1 MKIDIAVTG
10 LIASESPGPGAG
22 IIRAIREHPGFEGR
36 IIGLAYDA
44 KESAIYLPGLC
55 DRVYLIPYPSAGQ
68 ESLFERLQQIIGKC
82 PIDLMIPSLDS
93 ELDSFIRLAPRLE
106 KLGVRMF
113 LPGLEMLE
121 ARSKK
126 HLAEVCAKARI
137 GYPRT
142 VEVNS
147 FDKLRTGAESLGFPV
162 YVKGIFY
169 EAELART
176 PAELE
181 KSAEGIFSRWG
192 FPILLQEVVAGEEF
206 DIALVGDGEGGI
218 LGLTAMRKMQLSSK
232 NKAWGGMTVESTDLL
247 KVVRKI
253 VQTLAWRG
261 PMEAEIMRRAGD
273 GKFFL
278 IELNP
283 RFPAWIYF
291 SHGAGCNLP
300 GLMLDHLYGSGE
312 AASGGAKRAGGGRRP
327 PGGRGKAFP
336 RPRSTRV
343 AEPGCLFLR
352 VATDVIC
359 PLEEYESLLTRGE
372 LVRR

>member
-1 MKIDIAVTG
+1 MNKTIAVTG
-10 LIASESPGPGAG
+10 LIASESPGPGLG
-22 IIRAIREHPGFEGR
+22 IIRAIRAQPGFTGK

-44 KESAIYLPGLC
+44 KESAIYLPDAC
-55 DRVYLIPYPSAGQ
+55 DEVFLIPYPSAGV
-68 ESLFERLQQIIGKC
+68 ESLYERLSYILGRTK
-82 PIDLMIPSLDS
+82 IDLIIPSLDS
-93 ELDSFIRLAPRLE
+93 ELDSFIRLGPRLA
-106 KLGVRMF
+106 KKGVRMW
-113 LPGLEMLE
+113 LPTAEMLE

-147 FDKLRTGAESLGFPV
+147 FEKLIPGAEEIGFPV

-169 EAELART
+169 EAELARNV
-176 PAELE
+176 AELE
-181 KSAEGIFSRWG
+181 KSAHSIFARWG
-192 FPILLQEVVAGEEF
+192 FPILLQELVVGDEF

-218 LGLTAMRKMQLSSK
+218 LGMTAMRKMALSSK
-232 NKAWGGMTVESTDLL
+232 NKAWGGMTIGSRELVA
-247 KVVRKI
+247 VVRKI
-253 VQTLAWRG
+253 IKALAWRG
-261 PMEAEIMRRAGD
+261 PMEVEIMRRSAD

-300 GLMLDHLYGSGE
+300 GLMLDHLFGPTK
-312 AASGGAKRAGGGRRP
+312 KRAT
-327 PGGRGKAFP
+327 
-336 RPRSTRV
+336 TRI
-343 AEPGCLFLR
+343 AEPGRMFLR

-359 PLEEYESLLTRGE
+359 SMEEYENLLVKGE
-372 LVRR
+372 LFRDKRSEK